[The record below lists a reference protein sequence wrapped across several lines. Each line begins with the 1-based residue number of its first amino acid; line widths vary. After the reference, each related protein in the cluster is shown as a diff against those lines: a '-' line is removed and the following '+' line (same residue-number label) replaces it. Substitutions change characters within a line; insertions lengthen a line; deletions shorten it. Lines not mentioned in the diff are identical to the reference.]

1 MGNQRLDLVGL
12 DDLRRKFFRS
22 SPKDVEAQINTS
34 TIFYKERMLRKIFE
48 LFSFTVP
55 EEWDLDYFRQ
65 HLFLDG
71 YVGVTDTALGVLA
84 LKCAASGYNVFER
97 PTKLIFANPVL
108 GNFDRIIGTDCEV
121 IRLQYNWLGIMP
133 ILDKY
138 AYLLAMCDSAVS
150 VNLMNSKVAFIATAE
165 GKAAAETIKTAY
177 QQISEGNPFVCMSKD
192 SVDSISWELLNV
204 KNTFIGNDVSLLK
217 QTIWNEFLT
226 EIGIPNFNRD
236 KRERMITDEV
246 NANNAETAF
255 SMSHWLEEIRAGMNR
270 ANTMFGLDLRVE
282 VNPILEGGE
291 NYGESSG
298 PSDGGPG
305 NAEWHR
311 SSGRD

>member
-12 DDLRRKFFRS
+12 DDLRRKFFQS

-71 YVGVTDTALGVLA
+71 YVGVTDTAMGILA

-108 GNFDRIIGTDCEV
+108 GNFDRNIGTDCEV
-121 IRLQYNWLGIMP
+121 IRLQYNWLGIVP

-177 QQISEGNPFVCMSKD
+177 QQISEGNPFVCLSKD

-246 NANNAETAF
+246 NANNTETAF
-255 SMSHWLEEIRAGMNR
+255 SMSHWLETIRGGMDR
-270 ANTMFGLDLRVE
+270 ANKMFGLDLRVE

-291 NYGESSG
+291 NNGDSSG
-298 PSDGGPG
+298 SSDGGPG
-305 NAEWHR
+305 TAE
-311 SSGRD
+311 

>member
-12 DDLRRKFFRS
+12 DDLRRKFFGN
-22 SPKDVEAQINTS
+22 SPKDVDAQVNES
-34 TIFYKERMLRKIFE
+34 TFFYKERMLRKIFE
-48 LFSFTVP
+48 LFRFTIP
-55 EEWDLDYFRQ
+55 DEWDLDYFRE
-65 HLFLDG
+65 HLFINGFL
-71 YVGVTDTALGVLA
+71 GVTDTSIGILA
-84 LKCAASGYNVFER
+84 LKCGASGINVFQR
-97 PTKLIFANPVL
+97 PTTLIFANPVL
-108 GNFDRIIGTDCEV
+108 GSFQRTIGKDCEV
-121 IRLQYNWLGIMP
+121 IRLQYNWMGIVP

-246 NANNAETAF
+246 NANNTETAF
-255 SMSHWLEEIRAGMNR
+255 SMSHWLETIRGGMDR
-270 ANTMFGLDLRVE
+270 ANQMFGLDLRVE

-291 NYGESSG
+291 NNGDSSG
-298 PSDGGPG
+298 SSDSGPG
-305 NAEWHR
+305 TAE
-311 SSGRD
+311 

>member
-1 MGNQRLDLVGL
+1 
-12 DDLRRKFFRS
+12 
-22 SPKDVEAQINTS
+22 
-34 TIFYKERMLRKIFE
+34 MLRKIFE

>member
-71 YVGVTDTALGVLA
+71 YVGVTDTAMGVLA
-84 LKCAASGYNVFER
+84 LKCAASGYNVYER

-108 GNFDRIIGTDCEV
+108 GSFQRTIGKDGEV
-121 IRLQYNWLGIMP
+121 IRLQYNWLGIVP

-177 QQISEGNPFVCMSKD
+177 QQISEGNPFVCLSKD

-246 NANNAETAF
+246 NANNTETAF
-255 SMSHWLEEIRAGMNR
+255 SMSHWLETIRGGMDR
-270 ANTMFGLDLRVE
+270 ANKMFDLDLRVE

-291 NYGESSG
+291 NNGDSSG

-305 NAEWHR
+305 NAE
-311 SSGRD
+311 

>member
-22 SPKDVEAQINTS
+22 SPKDVEAQLNTS

-48 LFSFTVP
+48 LFNFTVP

-71 YVGVTDTALGVLA
+71 YVGVTDTALGILA

-121 IRLQYNWLGIMP
+121 IRLQYNWMGIMP

-255 SMSHWLEEIRAGMNR
+255 SMSHWLETIRAGMNR
-270 ANTMFGLDLRVE
+270 ANKMFGLDLRVE

-291 NYGESSG
+291 NNGESSG
-298 PSDGGPG
+298 SSDSGPG
-305 NAEWHR
+305 NAE
-311 SSGRD
+311 

>member
-1 MGNQRLDLVGL
+1 MNNKALDLIGL
-12 DDLRRKFFRS
+12 DDLRRKFFRN
-22 SPKDVEAQINTS
+22 SPKDVDAQMNES
-34 TIFYKERMLRKIFE
+34 TFFYKERMLRKIYE
-48 LFSFTVP
+48 LFRFTIP
-55 EEWDLDYFRQ
+55 DEWDLDYFREN
-65 HLFLDG
+65 LFLNG
-71 YVGVTDTALGVLA
+71 FLGVTDTSLGVLA
-84 LKCAASGYNVFER
+84 LKCGASGINVFQR
-97 PTKLIFANPVL
+97 PTTLVFANPVL
-108 GNFDRIIGTDCEV
+108 GSFQRTIGKDCEV
-121 IRLQYNWLGIMP
+121 IRLQYNWQGIVP

-226 EIGIPNFNRD
+226 EIGIPNMNRD

-246 NANNAETAF
+246 NANNAETSF
-255 SMSHWLEEIRAGMNR
+255 SVSHWLEEIRAGMDR
-270 ANTMFGLDLRVE
+270 ANKMFGLELRIE
-282 VNPILEGGE
+282 VNPILEGG
-291 NYGESSG
+291 
-298 PSDGGPG
+298 DGNG
-305 NAEWHR
+305 NTLEPDAAGSRAAE
-311 SSGRD
+311 

>member
-1 MGNQRLDLVGL
+1 MSNKALDLIGL

-22 SPKDVEAQINTS
+22 SPKDVDAQINES
-34 TIFYKERMLRKIFE
+34 TFFYKERMLRKIFE
-48 LFSFTVP
+48 LFRFTIP
-55 EEWDLDYFRQ
+55 DDWDSDYFREN
-65 HLFLDG
+65 LFLNG
-71 YVGVTDTALGVLA
+71 FLGVTDTSLGVLA
-84 LKCAASGYNVFER
+84 LKCGASGINVFQK
-97 PTKLIFANPVL
+97 PTTLIFANPVL
-108 GNFDRIIGTDCEV
+108 GSFQRTIGKDCEV
-121 IRLQYNWLGIMP
+121 IRLQYNWRGIVP

-226 EIGIPNFNRD
+226 EIGIPNMNRD

-255 SMSHWLEEIRAGMNR
+255 SVSHWEETIREGMEKCNS
-270 ANTMFGLDLRVE
+270 MFGLSLAVK
-282 VNPILEGGE
+282 VNPILEGGADNGNTVE
-291 NYGESSG
+291 PNT
-298 PSDGGPG
+298 GGPG
-305 NAEWHR
+305 AAE
-311 SSGRD
+311 

>member
-12 DDLRRKFFRS
+12 DDLRRKFFQS

-71 YVGVTDTALGVLA
+71 YVGVTDTAMGVLA

-108 GNFDRIIGTDCEV
+108 GNFDRTIGMDCEV
-121 IRLQYNWLGIMP
+121 IRLQYNWLGIVP

-246 NANNAETAF
+246 NANNTETAF
-255 SMSHWLEEIRAGMNR
+255 SMSHWLETIRSGMDR
-270 ANTMFGLDLRVE
+270 ANKMFGLDLRIE

-291 NYGESSG
+291 NNGDSYGS
-298 PSDGGPG
+298 SDGGPG
-305 NAEWHR
+305 TAE
-311 SSGRD
+311 

>member
-1 MGNQRLDLVGL
+1 MGTQRLDLVGL

-48 LFSFTVP
+48 LFNFTVP

-108 GNFDRIIGTDCEV
+108 GNFDRIIGTECEV

-255 SMSHWLEEIRAGMNR
+255 SMSHWLEEIRAGMDR
-270 ANTMFGLDLRVE
+270 ANKMFGLDLRVE
-282 VNPILEGGE
+282 VNPILEGGV
-291 NYGESSG
+291 NNGESSG

-305 NAEWHR
+305 NAE
-311 SSGRD
+311 

>member
-12 DDLRRKFFRS
+12 DDLRRKFFQS
-22 SPKDVEAQINTS
+22 SPKDVEAQINIS

-71 YVGVTDTALGVLA
+71 YVGVADTAMGVLA

-121 IRLQYNWLGIMP
+121 IRLQYNWLGIVP

-246 NANNAETAF
+246 NANNTETAF
-255 SMSHWLEEIRAGMNR
+255 SMSHWLETIRAGMDK
-270 ANTMFGLDLRVE
+270 ANKMFGLDLRVE
-282 VNPILEGGE
+282 VNPILEGGG
-291 NYGESSG
+291 NNGDSSG
-298 PSDGGPG
+298 SSDGGPG
-305 NAEWHR
+305 NAE
-311 SSGRD
+311 

>member
-1 MGNQRLDLVGL
+1 MNNKALDLVGL

-22 SPKDVEAQINTS
+22 SPKDVDAQVNES
-34 TIFYKERMLRKIFE
+34 TFFYKERMLRKIYE
-48 LFSFTVP
+48 LFRFTIP
-55 EEWDLDYFRQ
+55 DDWDLDYFRQ

-71 YVGVTDTALGVLA
+71 YVGVTDTAMGILA

-108 GNFDRIIGTDCEV
+108 GNFDRNIGTDCEV
-121 IRLQYNWLGIMP
+121 IRLQYNWLGIAP

-226 EIGIPNFNRD
+226 EIGIPNMNRD

-246 NANNAETAF
+246 NANNTETSF
-255 SMSHWLEEIRAGMNR
+255 SVSHWLETVRSGMEKCN
-270 ANTMFGLDLRVE
+270 AMFGLELAIE
-282 VNPILEGGE
+282 MNPILEGGADNGNTVE
-291 NYGESSG
+291 
-298 PSDGGPG
+298 PDAGGPG
-305 NAEWHR
+305 AAE
-311 SSGRD
+311 

>member
-48 LFSFTVP
+48 LFIFTVP

-71 YVGVTDTALGVLA
+71 YVGVTDTALGILA

-108 GNFDRIIGTDCEV
+108 GNFDRIISTDCEV

-246 NANNAETAF
+246 NANNTETAF
-255 SMSHWLEEIRAGMNR
+255 SMSHWLETIRAGMDRSNK
-270 ANTMFGLDLRVE
+270 MFGLDLRVE

-291 NYGESSG
+291 NNGESSG

-305 NAEWHR
+305 NAE
-311 SSGRD
+311 